1 VKCMNAFGFAAL
13 FVFPL
18 AGYST
23 GCSGT
28 GSTGTGTGGN
38 TASSSGGGSTI
49 TPAGSSGG
57 AASGSGG
64 GSSSGMTG
72 PTDSTC
78 AGLQTNSECQQCC
91 AQVHASGYQTFATA
105 LLTCACSTTGGC
117 GQACAAS
124 ACAQSPMSPMSGD
137 ACDTC
142 IGGDVLSPP
151 DGGAAPC
158 DKPIVTA
165 CAADP
170 NCGQFAQCA
179 KPCVSKS

>member
-1 VKCMNAFGFAAL
+1 VKCINAFGLAAL

-18 AGYST
+18 ATYST
-23 GCSGT
+23 GCSG

-38 TASSSGGGSTI
+38 TASSSGSGGGTV
-49 TPAGSSGG
+49 TPAM
-57 AASGSGG
+57 
-64 GSSSGMTG
+64 GSSSGASSSSGSAMSG

-105 LLTCACSTTGGC
+105 LLTCACSTAGGC

-124 ACAQSPMSPMSGD
+124 ACAMNPMSPMSGD

-142 IGGDVLSPP
+142 IGGDVLSAP

-170 NCGQFAQCA
+170 NCGAFALCA
-179 KPCVSKS
+179 KPCVQKS

>member
-1 VKCMNAFGFAAL
+1 MNAFGLAAL

-18 AGYST
+18 AAYST
-23 GCSGT
+23 GCSGS
-28 GSTGTGTGGN
+28 GSTGTGMGGN
-38 TASSSGGGSTI
+38 TVGSSGSGTV
-49 TPAGSSGG
+49 TPGTSSGG
-57 AASGSGG
+57 APSSGSSGS
-64 GSSSGMTG
+64 GSSSGMSG
-72 PTDSTC
+72 PTDTTC

-91 AQVHASGYQTFATA
+91 AQVHESGYQTFATA

-124 ACAQSPMSPMSGD
+124 ACAQSPMSPKQGD
-137 ACDTC
+137 ACDQC
-142 IGGDVLSPP
+142 IGGDVLSGP

-170 NCGQFAQCA
+170 NCGAFALCA